1 MSGALG
7 HPQIFFGRCES
18 WSEDDGWETVEAR
31 DFEEASVKFAEKWDL
46 DDDEKISV
54 IKAGPEPRKEFITQ
68 RRLVVTPYREEDDD
82 EGPDSQR

>member
-1 MSGALG
+1 MSHG
-7 HPQIFFGRCES
+7 PQIFFGRCES

-46 DDDEKISV
+46 DDGEKFSV
-54 IKAGPEPRKEFITQ
+54 IKAAPERREEFVAQ
-68 RRLVVTPYREEDDD
+68 KRLVVAPWRKEDDD